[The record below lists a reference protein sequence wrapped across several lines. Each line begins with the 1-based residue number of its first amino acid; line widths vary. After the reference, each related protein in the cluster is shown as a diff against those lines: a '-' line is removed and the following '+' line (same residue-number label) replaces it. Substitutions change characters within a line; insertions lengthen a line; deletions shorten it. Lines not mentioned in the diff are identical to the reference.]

1 MDLTLQK
8 ATSLTPQQ
16 REAYSRHLM
25 PYVKRQGAIHM
36 KGGKGVFFQD
46 TDGKQYLDLTTQMF
60 ACYLGLGNEEIA
72 QVIYDQARIMT
83 IVHPHMQ
90 TDLRYS
96 LAHRLAEIAPAN
108 LNRIAFTVGGGP
120 AVESAIKIALK
131 NAKGA
136 HRFITLRGGYHGG
149 TFVSAAATVEAA
161 QPQTVG
167 DSKSLPFTVLLS
179 NSFIRAP
186 HPFCY
191 RCPFAMKPE
200 SCGTFCAKALRQTIV
215 EQGVGQIAGV
225 ILEPLQSGGGEF
237 PFPKEYLRRAREI
250 CDEFGALLIFDEIQ
264 CFARTG
270 KWFAADYYGVEPDI
284 IVMGKGIGGGV
295 PIAGII
301 IHDRLTPFECLG
313 EDLHTYQNNHIGFAA
328 ALKTLEIIERDH
340 LLDHAIEMGDYI
352 QSGFRDMQRRFPEI
366 GDIRGAGLKI
376 GVELVKDPK
385 TREPMPRDVANQ
397 VLAKSVE
404 KGLFFQITGQ
414 SIIKVK
420 PALIIQKAEIDQAL
434 GILEEAMK
442 EVLRAEAVP

>member
-1 MDLTLQK
+1 
-8 ATSLTPQQ
+8 
-16 REAYSRHLM
+16 
-25 PYVKRQGAIHM
+25 
-36 KGGKGVFFQD
+36 
-46 TDGKQYLDLTTQMF
+46 MF

-72 QVIYDQARIMT
+72 EVIYDQARIMT
-83 IVHPHMQ
+83 IVHPHTQ

-96 LAHRLAEIAPAN
+96 LAHRLAEIAPTN

-131 NAKGA
+131 NVKGA
-136 HRFITLRGGYHGG
+136 HRFITMRGGYHGG

-161 QPQTVG
+161 QPQIVG
-167 DSKSLPFTVLLS
+167 DGKSLPFPVLLS

-301 IHDRLTPFECLG
+301 IHDRLTPFERLG

-376 GVELVKDPK
+376 GVELVKDPE

-404 KGLFFQITGQ
+404 KGLFFQITCQ

>member
-25 PYVKRQGAIHM
+25 PYVTPQNALHIT
-36 KGGKGVFFQD
+36 GGKGVYFQD
-46 TDGKQYLDLTTQMF
+46 IHGKRYIDLTTQMF
-60 ACYLGLGNEEIA
+60 ACYLGLGNDEIA
-72 QVIYDQARIMT
+72 KVIYDQARIMT

-96 LAHRLAEIAPAN
+96 LAHRLAEIAPLN
-108 LNRIAFTVGGGP
+108 LNRVAFTVGGGP
-120 AVESAIKIALK
+120 AIESAMKIALK

-136 HRFITLRGGYHGG
+136 HRFVTLRGGYHGG
-149 TFVSAAATVEAA
+149 TFVSVAATVEAA
-161 QPQTVG
+161 QPQTIG
-167 DSKSLPFTVLLS
+167 DGKSLPFTAHLS

-200 SCGTFCAKALRQTIV
+200 SCGTFCAEALRQTIA
-215 EQGVGQIAGV
+215 EQGGGQIAGV
-225 ILEPLQSGGGEF
+225 ILEPLQSSGGEF
-237 PFPKEYLRRAREI
+237 PFPRAYLRRAREI

-284 IVMGKGIGGGV
+284 VVMGKGIGGGV

-301 IHDRLTPFECLG
+301 IHDRLTPFERLG
-313 EDLHTYQNNHIGFAA
+313 EDLHTYQNNHIGLAA
-328 ALKTLEIIERDH
+328 ALKTLQIIERDH
-340 LLDHAIEMGDYI
+340 LLEHAIEMGDYI
-352 QSGFRDMQRRFPEI
+352 RLGLRDMQAAFPEI
-366 GDIRGAGLKI
+366 GDIRGVGLKI
-376 GVELVKDPK
+376 GVELVKDPV
-385 TREPMPRDVANQ
+385 TREPLPRDIANRI
-397 VLAKSVE
+397 LAKSME

-420 PALIIQKAEIDQAL
+420 PALIIQKDEIDQAL
-434 GILEEAMK
+434 AILGEAMR
-442 EVLRAEAVP
+442 EVLRPEAVR